1 MGFLLQQIGVKI
13 LANQLHHGLP
23 QFLVTGEIEDDVQA
37 RSSHDLLDTLLDLRA
52 SSWLLWY
59 RGERHGLQR
68 LSYDSI
74 GCSGSMELNPGLSE
88 VVFGLRAEVEALKTR
103 LNKIERGQEVAVSA
117 AYWQAVERERDSR
130 EKKRRQ
136 LL

>member
-1 MGFLLQQIGVKI
+1 MGFLVQQLRIKV
-13 LANQLHHGLP
+13 LANQLRHGLP

-37 RSSHDLLDTLLDLRA
+37 RLSQDLLDTLLDWR
-52 SSWLLWY
+52 SSKGCGRY
-59 RGERHGLQR
+59 QHERHGPLN
-68 LSYDSI
+68 LSYDSN

-88 VVFGLRAEVEALKTR
+88 VVVGLRAEVEVLKAR

-117 AYWQAVERERDSR
+117 AYWQAVERERDSS
-130 EKKRRQ
+130 EKKKRQ